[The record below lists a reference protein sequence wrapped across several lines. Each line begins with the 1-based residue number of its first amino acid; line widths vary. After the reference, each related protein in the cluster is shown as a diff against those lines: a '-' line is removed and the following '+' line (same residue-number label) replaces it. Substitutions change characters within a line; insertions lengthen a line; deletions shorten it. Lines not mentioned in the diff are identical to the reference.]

1 VFFRKKATRHLSLII
16 GACFF
21 LLSSFAF
28 SLNPSRPLDE
38 FARRVWSPRDGL
50 PQNSVQAVQQT
61 KDGYLWFATQEGLA
75 RFDGTQFSVYN
86 KAATPAFK
94 TSNVTALQ
102 AADDGSLWIGIRGG
116 GIVHYQDG
124 IFHPYTVA
132 NGLSSNLVLAIALG
146 HQGEVWILTPD
157 ALNRLDADGKVT
169 QYGKEAG
176 LSATPTAV
184 TVGHDGTV
192 FVSTANGIFVSS
204 AKVFSPLNIDLPQKF
219 AAISLFE
226 DRSGDLWIG
235 TSNQGIYVLSHGRLA
250 HYGEKEGLP
259 AAAVSVLYQDR
270 DGSHWAGTLG
280 AGICR
285 LGSQRF
291 ECLSTKEGLSNDS
304 IMSVYEDRE
313 GGVWIGTLGAGVNRL
328 IDGKVMTLGSAMG
341 LSSSLVQGVYE
352 SHDGSIWVA
361 TPKGLNRIKDHK
373 VTAFQNP
380 LGPGSNDISAM
391 VEDHE
396 GNIWVGTQQ
405 AGLNKLSNGKFVAN
419 YTTKNGLPSNAVRS
433 LYVDHRG
440 ILWIATD
447 GAGLVKF
454 EDGKFTAYTKKDGL
468 PSDST
473 MIVKEDLEQN
483 LWVGGHWGVAKFSQ
497 GKFSVSTTMQASGS
511 ALGPVEAIYEDPD
524 HVFWFGTSGSGLL
537 RYENGSFT
545 RFTEKDGMF
554 DDNIWAVLE
563 DASGYLWMSSNRGI
577 VRVRRSELNDFAAHR
592 ITTVSYQA
600 FGTADGMVN
609 AECNGGG
616 FGPAAW
622 KAKDGR
628 LLFAN
633 IAGIVVIDPENIPTN
648 ALPPPVVI
656 EQVSADETVIQPGA
670 AVPAGEG
677 SLEFHF
683 AGLSYVAPEKVNF
696 KYQLEGFD
704 KGWID
709 AGTRHSAYYTNIPP
723 GTYRFRVIAGNND
736 GVWNESGASF
746 SFYLKPHF
754 YQTFWFAGLT
764 LICIGLGVAWIYR
777 RKVASAKEREI
788 ELVTVVEARTRELQ
802 QRTIELESAKELAEA
817 ATRAKSNFLANM
829 SHEIRTPM
837 NGVLGMTELALA
849 TDLTSEQRELLSMVK
864 SSGDALL
871 VIINDI
877 LDYSK
882 IEAGKMVLDSVPF
895 VLDDVISDAMKSLAP
910 TAHIKGLELIFDVA
924 RVETRLMGDSGR
936 LRQIILNL
944 VGNAIKFTEA
954 GEVVLS
960 IGIEKQDGRG
970 RRLHF
975 AVKDTG
981 IGIAPEKQ
989 EKIFQVFEQ
998 ADSSTTRQF
1007 GGTGLGLAISSRIVE
1022 QMGGKLWVE
1031 STLGKGSTFHFSALF
1046 ATVAAEEQ
1054 PQESL
1059 GLDRLDGI
1067 RVLIVDDNAANRK
1080 VLCGMATR
1088 WGMKYS
1094 VAESGT
1100 KALSLLQEAGTEHP
1114 YQLILLDEQMPG
1126 MDGFQVID
1134 SIRQAPQFSGMV
1146 IMMLS
1151 SVDQLSSAARC
1162 RNLGVERYLVKPLQ
1176 EAELHKAIRLALGGK
1191 AQSKA
1196 ATQEK
1201 PEHEVRSL
1209 HVLVAEDNL
1218 VNQKLAIRLLTKMGH
1233 TVIIAS
1239 SGEEVLALHGQQHFD
1254 LILMDVQMP
1263 EMDGLDASSRIRQKE
1278 AGTPDHMPI
1287 IAMTAHAMT
1296 GDRERC
1302 IAAGMDGYVSKPISK
1317 QALAAAIEDLIPM
1330 IPMPPQGTQP
1340 FTDSPRV

>member
-1 VFFRKKATRHLSLII
+1 MLLGKKVRRHLSLFI
-16 GACFF
+16 GACLF
-21 LLSSFAF
+21 LLPSLAY

-38 FARRVWSPRDGL
+38 FARRIWSPRDGL

-75 RFDGTQFSVYN
+75 RFDGTQFTVYN

-94 TSNVTALQ
+94 ASNVTALQ
-102 AADDGSLWIGIRGG
+102 AAEDGSLWLSIRGG
-116 GIVHYQDG
+116 GVVHYQNG
-124 IFHPYTVA
+124 TFHPYTVA
-132 NGLSSNLVLAIALG
+132 DGLSSNLVNTIALG
-146 HQGEVWILTPD
+146 HKGEVWVLTPD

-169 QYGKEAG
+169 QYGRESG
-176 LSATPTAV
+176 LTAPPTAA

-192 FVSTANGIFVSS
+192 FVSTANGLFASS
-204 AKVFSPLNIDLPQKF
+204 ENGFSPLDIQLPQKI
-219 AAISLFE
+219 AVISLFE
-226 DRSGDLWIG
+226 DRTGDLWVG
-235 TSNQGIYVLSHGRLA
+235 TSNQGIYVLSHGRLS
-250 HYGEKEGLP
+250 HYGEQDGFP
-259 AAAVSVLYQDR
+259 AAAVSVMYQDR

-280 AGICR
+280 AGVCR
-285 LGSQRF
+285 LSSQRF

-304 IMSVYEDRE
+304 IMSLFEDRE
-313 GGVWIGTLGAGVNRL
+313 GGMWVGTLGAGVNRL
-328 IDGKVMTLGSAMG
+328 LDGKVTTLGAAMG
-341 LSSSLVQGVYE
+341 LSTSLVQGVYE

-373 VTAFQNP
+373 VTAYPNP

-391 VEDHE
+391 VEDHD

-405 AGLNKLSNGKFVAN
+405 AGLNKLTHGKFVAN
-419 YTTKNGLPSNAVRS
+419 YSTKNGLPGNAVRS
-433 LYVDHRG
+433 LFVDHQG
-440 ILWIATD
+440 ALWIATD
-447 GAGLVKF
+447 GTGLIKF
-454 EDGKFTAYTKKDGL
+454 EQGKFTVYTKKDGL
-468 PSDST
+468 PSDSVMT
-473 MIVKEDLEQN
+473 ISEDHEQN
-483 LWVGGHWGVAKFSQ
+483 LWVGGHWGVAKFSE
-497 GKFSVSTTMQASGS
+497 GKFVVSTTMQASGP

-524 HVFWFGTSGSGLL
+524 HVMWFGTSGSGLL
-537 RYENGSFT
+537 RYQNGTFT
-545 RFTEKDGMF
+545 RLTEKDGMF

-592 ITTVSYQA
+592 ITSVTYQA

-622 KAKDGR
+622 KTKDGR

-633 IAGIVVIDPENIPTN
+633 IAGVVVIDPENIPTN

-656 EQVSADETVIQPGA
+656 EQVSADETIIQSGA
-670 AVPAGEG
+670 TVPAGDG

-683 AGLSYVAPEKVNF
+683 AGLSFVAPEKVNF

-723 GTYRFRVIAGNND
+723 GTYRFRVVAGNND
-736 GVWNESGASF
+736 GVWNEAGASF

-754 YQTFWFAGLT
+754 YQTLWFAGLS
-764 LICIGLGVAWIYR
+764 LICAGLAVTWIYR
-777 RKVASAKEREI
+777 RKVASGREREI
-788 ELVTVVEARTRELQ
+788 ELVTVVEARTKELQ

-837 NGVLGMTELALA
+837 NGVLGMTDLALA

-882 IEAGKMVLDSVPF
+882 IEAGKMILDSVPF
-895 VLDDVISDAMKSLAP
+895 VLDDVVAESMKSLAP

-924 RVETRLMGDSGR
+924 HMKTRLLGDPGR

-944 VGNAIKFTEA
+944 AGNAIKFTES

-960 IGIEKQDGRG
+960 VSIEKQDDSES
-970 RRLHF
+970 RLHF

-1031 STLGKGSTFHFSALF
+1031 SAPGKGSTFHFTAMF
-1046 ATVAAEEQ
+1046 TNVAAEE
-1054 PQESL
+1054 PIAESL
-1059 GLDRLDGI
+1059 GVDRLDGI

-1080 VLCGMATR
+1080 ILCGMANR

-1094 VAESGT
+1094 VAESGA
-1100 KALSLLQEAGTEHP
+1100 KALALLQEAGTQHP

-1134 SIRQAPQFSGMV
+1134 SIRQTPQLGGMV

-1176 EAELHKAIRLALGGK
+1176 EAELHKAIRMALGGK
-1191 AQSKA
+1191 TQSKLPE
-1196 ATQEK
+1196 QEK
-1201 PEHEVRSL
+1201 PVNEGRSL

-1218 VNQKLAIRLLTKMGH
+1218 VNQKLAIRLLSKMGH
-1233 TVIIAS
+1233 TVTLAAS
-1239 SGEEVLALHGQQHFD
+1239 GQEVLGLHAQQHFD

-1263 EMDGLDASSRIRQKE
+1263 EMDGLDASSRIREKE
-1278 AGTPDHMPI
+1278 AGTSDHMPI

-1330 IPMPPQGTQP
+1330 SPMPPQGPQM
-1340 FTDSPRV
+1340 FADSPRA